1 MKGIGEFFG
10 RMQGKFAQEIAVRAV
25 IQEIIKKQT
34 TLEVP
39 LDKITFVGMDMV
51 LKNLDQTAKSAVFIK
66 KASLL
71 KEIAAIVSKKSI
83 TNIRFV

>member
-1 MKGIGEFFG
+1 
-10 RMQGKFAQEIAVRAV
+10 MQGKFAQEIAVRAV

>member
-1 MKGIGEFFG
+1 
-10 RMQGKFAQEIAVRAV
+10 MQGKFAQEIAVRAV

-71 KEIAAIVSKKSI
+71 KEIAATVSKKNI
-83 TNIRFV
+83 TNIRFG